1 MHIRKLRIPFLA
13 LILFSLSSCFDIVEE
28 FTIHEDGTGEYAMK
42 MDMSKMMDM
51 ITSMGKNAPDKA
63 MKEIGES
70 KDTTIYMKDVLDEN
84 KELTAEQKEILKNGT
99 LLMRMNA
106 EAKEMFF
113 KFNYPFKDESDLQK
127 LYQCSDQAMKSANIS
142 NLIKKEG
149 EDKKKSKKDN
159 SENIMPGLGNNNPAG
174 NILASNQ
181 YCKLSVTKSSFEK
194 IVDKEK
200 MKAGFDAD
208 SSLKMMLPM
217 LGGTYVTTIV
227 HLPRPAKNVENPLA
241 ELSADRMT
249 VTIKYPFSDYTERP
263 GLLNLKINY

>member
-1 MHIRKLRIPFLA
+1 MYIRKLRIPFLA
-13 LILFSLSSCFDIVEE
+13 LILFSLTSCFDIVEE

-42 MDMSKMMDM
+42 MDMSKIMDM
-51 ITSMGKNAPDKA
+51 ITSMGKDAPKKA
-63 MKEIGES
+63 MKEMEES
-70 KDTTIYMKDVLDEN
+70 KDTTIYLKDVLDEN

-99 LLMRMNA
+99 LHMRMNA

-113 KFNYPFKDESDLQK
+113 KFNYPFKDEGDLQK
-127 LYQCSDQAMKSANIS
+127 LYQCSDQAMKSANVGS
-142 NLIKKEG
+142 FLKNDD
-149 EDKKKSKKDN
+149 DKKKDKKDK
-159 SENIMPGLGNNNPAG
+159 SENILPGFGDKNPAG

-181 YCKLSVTKSSFEK
+181 YCKLSVTKNSFEK

-217 LGGTYVTTIV
+217 LGGSYVTTIV

-241 ELSADRMT
+241 ELSADKMT

>member
-13 LILFSLSSCFDIVEE
+13 LILFSLTSCFDIVEE

-42 MDMSKMMDM
+42 MDMSKIMDM
-51 ITSMGKNAPDKA
+51 ITSIGKDAPKKA
-63 MKEIGES
+63 MKEMEES
-70 KDTTIYMKDVLDEN
+70 KDTTIYLKDIMDEN
-84 KELTAEQKEILKNGT
+84 KELTADQKQILKNGT
-99 LLMRMNA
+99 LHIRMNA

-113 KFNYPFKDESDLQK
+113 KFNYPFKDEGDLQK

-142 NLIKKEG
+142 NLIKKDG
-149 EDKKKSKKDN
+149 DDKKKDDN
-159 SENIMPGLGNNNPAG
+159 ESVMPGLGSKNPAG

-181 YCKLSVTKSSFEK
+181 YCKLSVTKDSFEK

-200 MKAGFDAD
+200 MKAGFEAD
-208 SSLKMMLPM
+208 SSLKMMLPI
-217 LGGTYVTTIV
+217 LGSSYVTTIV
-227 HLPRPAKNVENPLA
+227 HLPRPDKNVENPFA
-241 ELSADRMT
+241 ELSEDKMT